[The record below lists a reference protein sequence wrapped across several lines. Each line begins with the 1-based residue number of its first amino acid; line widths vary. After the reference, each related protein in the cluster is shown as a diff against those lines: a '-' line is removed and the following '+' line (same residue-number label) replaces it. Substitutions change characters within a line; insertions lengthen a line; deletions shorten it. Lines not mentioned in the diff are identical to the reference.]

1 MIYMELNVNLKE
13 NSYKVILGNNII
25 KDLSSYYSLDKKVL
39 VITDDLVP
47 SFYSDEILRQAKE
60 GYKYIIKHGEESK
73 NINYYILI
81 NKFLL
86 EHEFTRNDVIIA
98 VGGGV
103 VGDLSAFVSST
114 YKRGIDFI
122 NVPTTTLSM
131 IDSSVGGKTGID
143 FNGLKNVIG
152 TFYQPKLV
160 LIDFSTLSTLDDRN
174 YNNGLVE
181 ALKMGLLFSEELI
194 NLFNN
199 PKGNIEK
206 IITKSIEYK
215 IKVIEEDE
223 KELDKRR
230 ILNLGHTFGHA
241 IEISNKCLHGE
252 AIAKGLLYVINNPL
266 LKFKVRGII
275 KRLNIPLDYLI
286 DKEEVFNLIKNDK
299 KRNDDK
305 ISLVKINYIERY
317 IIEDVNL
324 ETIEKMLERGE

>member
-1 MIYMELNVNLKE
+1 MELNVNLKE
-13 NSYKVILGNNII
+13 NSYKVILGNNIL
-25 KDLSSYYSLDKKVL
+25 KDLSIYYSLDKKVL
-39 VITDDLVP
+39 VLTDDLVP
-47 SFYSDEILRQAKE
+47 SSYSDEILKQTKE

-86 EHEFTRNDVIIA
+86 EHEFTRNDLIIA

-103 VGDLSAFVSST
+103 VGDLGAFVAST

-122 NVPTTTLSM
+122 NVPTSTLAM

-143 FNGLKNVIG
+143 FNGVKNVIG
-152 TFYQPKLV
+152 TFYEPKLV
-160 LIDFSTLSTLDDRN
+160 LIDFSTLKTLDERN

-199 PKGNIEK
+199 PRGNIEK

-215 IKVIEEDE
+215 IKVVEKDE
-223 KELDKRR
+223 FELDERR
-230 ILNLGHTFGHA
+230 VLNLGHTFGHA
-241 IEISNKCLHGE
+241 FEVSNKCLHGE
-252 AIAKGLLYVINNPL
+252 AVAKGLMYVINNPL
-266 LKFKVRGII
+266 LTIKVKNILN
-275 KRLNIPLDYLI
+275 KLNIPLNYSI
-286 DKEEVFNLIKNDK
+286 NKEEVLNLIKNDK

-305 ISLVKINYIERY
+305 ISLIKINYIERY
-317 IIEDVNL
+317 VIEDVNL
-324 ETIEKMLERGE
+324 ETIERMLERGE

>member
-1 MIYMELNVNLKE
+1 MELNVNLKE
-13 NSYKVILGNNII
+13 NSYKVILGNNIL
-25 KDLSSYYSLDKKVL
+25 KDLSIYYSLDKKVL
-39 VITDDLVP
+39 VLTDDLVP
-47 SFYSDEILRQAKE
+47 SSYSDEILKQAKE

-86 EHEFTRNDVIIA
+86 EHEFTRNDLIIA

-103 VGDLSAFVSST
+103 VGDLGAFVAST

-122 NVPTTTLSM
+122 NVPTSTLAM

-143 FNGLKNVIG
+143 FNGVKNVIG
-152 TFYQPKLV
+152 TFYEPKLV
-160 LIDFSTLSTLDDRN
+160 LIDFSTLKTLDERN

-206 IITKSIEYK
+206 IITRSIEYK
-215 IKVIEEDE
+215 IKVVEQDE
-223 KELDKRR
+223 FELDERR
-230 ILNLGHTFGHA
+230 VLNLGHTFGHA
-241 IEISNKCLHGE
+241 FEVSNKCLHGE
-252 AIAKGLLYVINNPL
+252 AVAKGLMYVINNPL
-266 LKFKVRGII
+266 LKIKVKNILN
-275 KRLNIPLDYLI
+275 KLNIPLNYSI
-286 DKEEVFNLIKNDK
+286 NKEEVLNLIKNDK

-305 ISLVKINYIERY
+305 ISLIKINYIERY
-317 IIEDVNL
+317 VIEDVNL
-324 ETIEKMLERGE
+324 ETIERMLERGE

>member
-1 MIYMELNVNLKE
+1 MELNVNLKE
-13 NSYKVILGNNII
+13 NSYKVILGNNIL

-39 VITDDLVP
+39 VLTDDMVP
-47 SFYSDEILRQAKE
+47 SSYSDEVLKQTKE

-86 EHEFTRNDVIIA
+86 EHEFTRNDLIIA

-103 VGDLSAFVSST
+103 VGDLGAFVAST

-122 NVPTTTLSM
+122 NVPTSTLSM

-143 FNGLKNVIG
+143 FNGVKNVIG
-152 TFYQPKLV
+152 TFYEPKLV
-160 LIDFSTLSTLDDRN
+160 LIDFDTLKTLDERN

-181 ALKMGLLFSEELI
+181 ALKMGLLFSEELL

-215 IKVIEEDE
+215 IKVVEQDE
-223 KELDKRR
+223 FELNERR
-230 ILNLGHTFGHA
+230 VLNLGHTFGHA
-241 IEISNKCLHGE
+241 FEISNKCLHGE
-252 AIAKGLLYVINNPL
+252 GVAKGLMYVINNPL
-266 LKFKVRGII
+266 LKIRVKNILN
-275 KRLNIPLDYLI
+275 KLNIPLNYFI
-286 DKEEVFNLIKNDK
+286 NKEEVFNLIKNDK

-305 ISLVKINYIERY
+305 ISLVKVNYIERY
-317 IIEDVNL
+317 VIEDVNL

>member
-1 MIYMELNVNLKE
+1 MELNVNLKE
-13 NSYKVILGNNII
+13 NSYKVILGNNIL

-39 VITDDLVP
+39 VLTDDIVP
-47 SFYSDEILRQAKE
+47 SSYSDEVLKQTKE

-86 EHEFTRNDVIIA
+86 EHEFTRNDLIIA

-103 VGDLSAFVSST
+103 VGDLGAFVAST

-122 NVPTTTLSM
+122 NVPTSTLSM

-143 FNGLKNVIG
+143 FNGVKNVIG
-152 TFYQPKLV
+152 TFYEPKLV
-160 LIDFSTLSTLDDRN
+160 LIDFDTLKTLDERN

-181 ALKMGLLFSEELI
+181 ALKMGLLFSEELL

-215 IKVIEEDE
+215 IKVIKQDE
-223 KELDKRR
+223 FELNERR

-241 IEISNKCLHGE
+241 FEISNKCLHGE
-252 AIAKGLLYVINNPL
+252 GVAKGLMYVINNPL
-266 LKFKVRGII
+266 LKIRVKSILN
-275 KRLNIPLDYLI
+275 KLNIPLNYFI
-286 DKEEVFNLIKNDK
+286 DK
-299 KRNDDK
+299 
-305 ISLVKINYIERY
+305 
-317 IIEDVNL
+317 
-324 ETIEKMLERGE
+324 

>member
-1 MIYMELNVNLKE
+1 MELNVNLKE
-13 NSYKVILGNNII
+13 NSYKVILGNNIL

-39 VITDDLVP
+39 VLTDDIVP
-47 SFYSDEILRQAKE
+47 SSYSDEVLKQTKE

-86 EHEFTRNDVIIA
+86 EHEFTRNDLIIA

-103 VGDLSAFVSST
+103 VGDLGAFVAST

-122 NVPTTTLSM
+122 NVPTSTLSM

-143 FNGLKNVIG
+143 FNGVKNVIG
-152 TFYQPKLV
+152 TFYEPKLV
-160 LIDFSTLSTLDDRN
+160 LIDFDTLKTLDERN

-181 ALKMGLLFSEELI
+181 ALKMGLLFSEELL

-215 IKVIEEDE
+215 IKVVEQDE
-223 KELDKRR
+223 LELNERR
-230 ILNLGHTFGHA
+230 VLNLGHTFGHA
-241 IEISNKCLHGE
+241 FEISNKCLHGE
-252 AIAKGLLYVINNPL
+252 GVAKGLMYVINNPL
-266 LKFKVRGII
+266 LKIRVKSILN
-275 KRLNIPLDYLI
+275 KLNIPLNYFI
-286 DKEEVFNLIKNDK
+286 DKEEVLNLIKNDK

-305 ISLVKINYIERY
+305 ISLVKVNYIERY
-317 IIEDVNL
+317 VIEDVNL

>member
-1 MIYMELNVNLKE
+1 MELNVNLKE
-13 NSYKVILGNNII
+13 NSYKVILGNNIL

-39 VITDDLVP
+39 VLTDDMVP
-47 SFYSDEILRQAKE
+47 SSYSDEVLKQTKE

-86 EHEFTRNDVIIA
+86 EHEFTRNDLIIA

-103 VGDLSAFVSST
+103 VGDLGAFVAST

-122 NVPTTTLSM
+122 NVPTSTLSM

-143 FNGLKNVIG
+143 FNGVKNVIG
-152 TFYQPKLV
+152 TFYEPKLV
-160 LIDFSTLSTLDDRN
+160 LIDFDTLKTLDERN

-199 PKGNIEK
+199 PKENIEK

-215 IKVIEEDE
+215 IKVVEQDE
-223 KELDKRR
+223 FELNERR
-230 ILNLGHTFGHA
+230 VLNLGHTFGHA
-241 IEISNKCLHGE
+241 FEISNKCLHGE
-252 AIAKGLLYVINNPL
+252 GVAKGLMYVINNPL
-266 LKFKVRGII
+266 LKIRVKSILN
-275 KRLNIPLDYLI
+275 KLNIPLNYFI
-286 DKEEVFNLIKNDK
+286 DREEVFNLIKNDK

-305 ISLVKINYIERY
+305 ISLVKVNYIERY
-317 IIEDVNL
+317 VIEDVNL

>member
-1 MIYMELNVNLKE
+1 MELNVNLKE
-13 NSYKVILGNNII
+13 NSYKVILGNNIL

-39 VITDDLVP
+39 VLTDDMVP
-47 SFYSDEILRQAKE
+47 SSYSDEVLKQTKE
-60 GYKYIIKHGEESK
+60 GYKYIIRHGEESK

-86 EHEFTRNDVIIA
+86 EHEFTRNDLIIA

-103 VGDLSAFVSST
+103 VGDLGAFVAST

-122 NVPTTTLSM
+122 NVPTSTLSM

-143 FNGLKNVIG
+143 FNGVKNVIG
-152 TFYQPKLV
+152 TFYEPKLV
-160 LIDFSTLSTLDDRN
+160 LIDFDTLKTLDERN

-199 PKGNIEK
+199 PKENIEK
-206 IITKSIEYK
+206 IIIKSIEYK
-215 IKVIEEDE
+215 IKVIEQDE
-223 KELDKRR
+223 FELNERR

-241 IEISNKCLHGE
+241 FEISNKCLHGE
-252 AIAKGLLYVINNPL
+252 GVAKGLMYVINNPL
-266 LKFKVRGII
+266 LKIRVKNILN
-275 KRLNIPLDYLI
+275 KLNIPTNYFI
-286 DKEEVFNLIKNDK
+286 NKEEVFNLIKNDK

-305 ISLVKINYIERY
+305 ISLVKVNYIERY
-317 IIEDVNL
+317 VIEDVNL